1 MAEWVGDNIYLQFA
15 GGNLG
20 APVQVQSQHKM
31 VKIAGTVQ
39 AVDVTRGPAKKHKNY
54 ANGMHEY
61 PMEIT
66 LGIDDSD
73 IYPDYLELDQEYT
86 ITFAPN
92 GNTAGQPLHV
102 QKYMLEEV
110 PLELE
115 VGRGERVYKIKLKQT
130 EDPVTNIFELGVVA
144 A

>member
-1 MAEWVGDNIYLQFA
+1 MPEWVGDNVYIQFE

-20 APVQVQSQHKM
+20 AAVEVQANHKS
-31 VKIAGTVQ
+31 VKITGTVE
-39 AVDVTRGPAKKHKNY
+39 AIEVTRGPNKKHKNY

-66 LGIDDSD
+66 LGIDDSS
-73 IYPDYLELDQEYT
+73 IYPAHLELDQEYT

-92 GNTAGQPLHV
+92 GNTSGEPLHV

-115 VGRGERVYKIKLKQT
+115 VGRGERVYKVKLKQT
-130 EDPVTNIFELGVVA
+130 EDPVTNMFELGVVTP
-144 A
+144 